1 LEQGN
6 VSDPAL
12 DMIRIILSHQSRSTS
27 FSNQDSGLRREKNT
41 GQSIWTSPS
50 EEVVFA
56 YLSIRAIQPRQKPDE
71 ETNQGPWSRNK

>member
-12 DMIRIILSHQSRSTS
+12 DMIRIILSHQKVSRI
-27 FSNQDSGLRREKNT
+27 NILVCIGEKNI

-71 ETNQGPWSRNK
+71 GTNQGPWSRQK